1 MTLFNFKF
9 CQTFSNV
16 LARPLVWPCPSKSE
30 RHDTSVHKK
39 ERINVTSCPAASDHA
54 TMTMG
59 PYLRILSYTNNFK
72 FISKQLSHLLLPLW
86 YEYILHYELNFSHE
100 KKRDLSHKHDF
111 FGMCIFLKKNII
123 MSKCVLWLLY
133 FSCITILV
141 STDGNQH
148 WWCNDHLSL
157 SSVGI

>member
-100 KKRDLSHKHDF
+100 KKGTF
-111 FGMCIFLKKNII
+111 PTNMIFLACVYFFKKI
-123 MSKCVLWLLY
+123 SLCRSVFYDYSTFLVLQ
-133 FSCITILV
+133 S
-141 STDGNQH
+141 
-148 WWCNDHLSL
+148 
-157 SSVGI
+157 